1 MRRTHIRVN
10 PLVRATLLVAAA
22 TLPILV
28 ARAWAHEGA
37 TGALAA
43 PIASAAS
50 TAALAQSRQNA
61 PPSARA
67 PLVHLPPTE
76 ARVLADSKPGD
87 WRPLDSQNTLYMQV
101 PGGRVVIELAPRFAP
116 QYVANIKK
124 LVREHYFDGLPIERV
139 QDNFVAQWG
148 DSDHSRSL
156 GTAEKTLPAEFIA
169 SSKDVPFTPLP
180 DPDTYAPEVGF
191 AGEFPAARDSR
202 IGREWLVHCYGMV
215 GAGRDDDVESGNGS
229 ELYAVIGQAPRQLDR
244 NVALVGRVVDGMEL
258 LSSLP
263 RGSGQLGFYTSR
275 EHRVSI
281 ESIRVAADVPAAER
295 SQLEVL
301 RTDTRTFAALI
312 EARRNR
318 RDAWY
323 KVPAG
328 RIDVCNVPIPVRSR

>member
-1 MRRTHIRVN
+1 MRRINIRVA
-10 PLVRATLLVAAA
+10 PAASAALLVSAAA
-22 TLPILV
+22 LLALV
-28 ARAWAHEGA
+28 ARARAHESGAAAASVPPGA
-37 TGALAA
+37 TSTATLAETRKT
-43 PIASAAS
+43 AS
-50 TAALAQSRQNA
+50 T
-61 PPSARA
+61 SARA

-76 ARVLADSKPGD
+76 ARVLAESKPSD
-87 WRPLDSQNTLYMQV
+87 WRPLDPQNTLYVQL
-101 PGGRVVIELAPRFAP
+101 PAGRVVIELAPRFAP

-124 LVREHYFDGLPIERV
+124 LVREHYFDGLAIERV

-148 DSDHSRSL
+148 DPDHSRSL

-169 SSKDVPFTPLP
+169 SSRDLPFTPLP

-191 AGEFPAARDSR
+191 AGEFPAARDPK

-229 ELYAVIGQAPRQLDR
+229 EIYAVIGHAPRQLDR
-244 NVALVGRVVDGMEL
+244 NVALVGRVVEGMEL

-275 EHRVSI
+275 ERRVPI
-281 ESIRVAADVPAAER
+281 ESIRVAADVPADQR
-295 SQLEVL
+295 SRLEVL
-301 RTDTRTFAALI
+301 RTDSRAFAQFI

-318 RDAWY
+318 RDSWY

-328 RIDVCNVPIPVRSR
+328 RIDVCNVPIPARSR

>member
-1 MRRTHIRVN
+1 MQHIDVHSNRVA
-10 PLVRATLLVAAA
+10 RATLLFAAA
-22 TLPILV
+22 VLV
-28 ARAWAHEGA
+28 LVPHRPAEAQAP
-37 TGALAA
+37 AA
-43 PIASAAS
+43 
-50 TAALAQSRQNA
+50 
-61 PPSARA
+61 
-67 PLVHLPPTE
+67 HLPPTE
-76 ARVLADSKPGD
+76 AQVLADSKSSD
-87 WRPLDSQNTLYMQV
+87 WRSLDPQNTLYMQLSA
-101 PGGRVVIELAPRFAP
+101 GRVIIELAPRFAP

-124 LVREHYFDGLPIERV
+124 LVHEHYFDGLAIERV

-148 DSDHSRSL
+148 DPDHSRSL
-156 GTAEKTLPAEFIA
+156 GTAEKTLPAEFIV
-169 SSKDVPFTPLP
+169 SSKDVPFTALP

-191 AGEFPAARDSR
+191 AGEFPAARDSK

-215 GAGRDDDVESGNGS
+215 GAGRDNDVESGNGS
-229 ELYAVIGQAPRQLDR
+229 ELYAVIGHAPRQLDR
-244 NVALVGRVVDGMEL
+244 NVALVGRVVEGMEL

-275 EHRVSI
+275 ERRVPI
-281 ESIRVAADVPAAER
+281 ESIRLAADVPADQR

-328 RIDVCNVPIPVRSR
+328 RIDVCNVPIPVRPR

>member
-1 MRRTHIRVN
+1 MRRTSIRVD
-10 PLVRATLLVAAA
+10 PIVRATLIVAAA
-22 TLPILV
+22 ALLV
-28 ARAWAHEGA
+28 
-37 TGALAA
+37 
-43 PIASAAS
+43 S
-50 TAALAQSRQNA
+50 TAALAQTRQTA
-61 PPSARA
+61 PPGVRA
-67 PLVHLPPTE
+67 SLAHMPPTE
-76 ARVLADSKPGD
+76 ARVLADSKPND
-87 WRPLDSQNTLYMQV
+87 WRALDPQNTLYMQL
-101 PGGRVVIELAPRFAP
+101 PAGRVVIELAPRFAP

-124 LVREHYFDGLPIERV
+124 LVREHYFDGLAIERV
-139 QDNFVAQWG
+139 QDNFVVQWG
-148 DSDHSRSL
+148 DPDHSRSL

-191 AGEFPAARDSR
+191 AGEFPAARDSK

-229 ELYAVIGQAPRQLDR
+229 EIYAVIGHAPRQLDR
-244 NVALVGRVVDGMEL
+244 NVALVGRVVDGIEL

-275 EHRVSI
+275 ERRVPI
-281 ESIRVAADVPAAER
+281 ESIRLAADVPPDQR
-295 SQLEVL
+295 SHLEVL
-301 RTDTRTFAALI
+301 RTYTRTFTALI

-328 RIDVCNVPIPVRSR
+328 RIDVCNVPIPVRSH